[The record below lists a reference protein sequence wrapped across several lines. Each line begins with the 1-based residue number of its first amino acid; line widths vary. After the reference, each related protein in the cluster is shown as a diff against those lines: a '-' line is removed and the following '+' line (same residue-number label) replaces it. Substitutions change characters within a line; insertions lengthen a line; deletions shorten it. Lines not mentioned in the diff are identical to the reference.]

1 MSPTPEIPKERF
13 VFTYNLI
20 ALGSAIYGDR
30 LIRIKSTSKFGV
42 WNGKQKQWMYK
53 TQPDGSKTARLN
65 ETVYKNIML
74 SQLHPDAEFS
84 VCAIPSD
91 SNVFDTPLLDDY
103 ENFSLDIAV

>member
-1 MSPTPEIPKERF
+1 MPPTPEIPKERF

-30 LIRIKSTSKFGV
+30 LTRIKSTSKFGV
-42 WNGKQKQWMYK
+42 WNGVQKQWMYK
-53 TQPDGSKTARLN
+53 TQPGGSKTARSN

-74 SQLHPDAEFS
+74 SQLHPDTEFS
-84 VCAIPSD
+84 ICAIPSN
-91 SNVFDTPLLDDY
+91 SKVFDTHLLDDY